1 MWVRT
6 FSIAGSSAQRWSTK
20 TCKKGTVLGQRI
32 AERSSMF
39 VVGMAAYRLFGK
51 KYMEVKYSYG
61 SGIFAVWMS
70 P

>member
-1 MWVRT
+1 
-6 FSIAGSSAQRWSTK
+6 
-20 TCKKGTVLGQRI
+20 
-32 AERSSMF
+32 MF

-61 SGIFAVWMS
+61 SGIFCSMDEPLKDEEIKALKQEVQNLMKKTY